1 MGGYVAGLDP
11 EAKRDFRAEI
21 SFDEN
26 GKPMV
31 SSDPRDEETRKY
43 TVYGKTSL
51 TDEAEEWADVTE
63 NPDPEA
69 DDYRFFRVGVELR
82 GGAAP

>member
-1 MGGYVAGLDP
+1 
-11 EAKRDFRAEI
+11 
-21 SFDEN
+21 
-26 GKPMV
+26 
-31 SSDPRDEETRKY
+31 
-43 TVYGKTSL
+43 VYGKTSL